1 MRVHFPVALR
11 GSTLETSGFPP
22 FSTRVLMR
30 AGFGTGVLAV
40 RAPNESLW
48 SIIFLARQEQGECKK
63 SLGVHIVDKLKF
75 HTITSSLFY
84 SLSNVWISF
93 QERSGRDF

>member
-40 RAPNESLW
+40 RAPNESVW
-48 SIIFLARQEQGECKK
+48 SIIFLARQEQGEYKK

-84 SLSNVWISF
+84 SLSNV
-93 QERSGRDF
+93 